1 MINTKRL
8 KSILA
13 REGLTSLAFG
23 EKMGWKRSTTYR
35 KVNGVRPFTVP
46 EVDTARQV
54 LNLNPVDVMEIFFE
68 SYFS

>member
-35 KVNGVRPFTVP
+35 KINGIRPFTVP
-46 EVDTARQV
+46 EVGAARQV

-68 SYFS
+68 PYFS